1 MILGHTS
8 AEYERTMNVLNQGD
22 VSDLIF
28 QQLFPVVV
36 DVPIDFP
43 PEILGVLLS

>member
-1 MILGHTS
+1 
-8 AEYERTMNVLNQGD
+8 MNVLDQGD

-36 DVPIDFP
+36 DVPIDLP
-43 PEILGVLLS
+43 PEILGILHPKLFPATWCRL